1 MKQYKVTLM
10 NIIVLT
16 REIIQERLSHYNDLT
31 NDNEPGTPSQGDLR
45 RHTIYTFLFSLP
57 LLLEKTFKNKI
68 SNIFFEVSE
77 DPAWNMI
84 MSEQKKVMYNALS
97 APLEYDFLTSLVVG
111 VKIIMPALKFIN
123 PINLRSFVIAETFH
137 RVILYKEMFKSLKV
151 SSNSDPKV
159 TFSASA
165 SDFDVNNYTIGDIK
179 NRLNIIE
186 RYVIIC
192 IVLKNI
198 SSNL

>member
-1 MKQYKVTLM
+1 MKRYKVTLLD
-10 NIIVLT
+10 IIVLT
-16 REIIQERLSHYNDLT
+16 KEIAQERLSHYNDLT
-31 NDNEPGTPSQGDLR
+31 NHNEPGTPPPGDLR
-45 RHTIYTFLFSLP
+45 RHTIYRNLFSLP
-57 LLLEKTFKNKI
+57 LLVEKTFKNKI
-68 SNIFFEVSE
+68 SNIFEASG
-77 DPAWNMI
+77 DPVRNI
-84 MSEQKKVMYNALS
+84 VMSEQTKIMYYALS

-179 NRLNIIE
+179 NRLNTIE
-186 RYVIIC
+186 KYVLIC